1 MEYVYRIDWGDSD
14 CKLGHNNKVT
24 RAWSLTNLFAFTSEK
39 NVDGKFLVDYSILFN
54 DLLISRSWSAKHY
67 PK

>member
-39 NVDGKFLVDYSILFN
+39 NVDGKFLVDYSVFHFIQ
-54 DLLISRSWSAKHY
+54 
-67 PK
+67 